1 MRTTA
6 IKKTFPLAISA
17 IPFGIVMGTS
27 TYNTQF
33 DTIQML
39 YMNLMM
45 FAGASQLAFIEL
57 FLVNSP
63 NLIILISC
71 LLINSR
77 MFLYSLALFEE
88 FKDLS
93 FLKKILLSY
102 FVIDQTY
109 VVYEE
114 SKDNLKTKEERFQ
127 FFLTSGLFMFSF
139 WMLGVC
145 IGYFIGDILPFKE
158 DLDFLVPLVFIGIFG
173 SKLNTHI
180 ARIVF
185 GTAVI
190 LSLLCFGL
198 PYNLGLLVS
207 SISAMFLGVLLV
219 NKESIK

>member
-27 TYNTQF
+27 TFNAQF

-77 MFLYSLALFEE
+77 MFL
-88 FKDLS
+88 
-93 FLKKILLSY
+93 
-102 FVIDQTY
+102 
-109 VVYEE
+109 
-114 SKDNLKTKEERFQ
+114 
-127 FFLTSGLFMFSF
+127 
-139 WMLGVC
+139 
-145 IGYFIGDILPFKE
+145 
-158 DLDFLVPLVFIGIFG
+158 
-173 SKLNTHI
+173 
-180 ARIVF
+180 
-185 GTAVI
+185 
-190 LSLLCFGL
+190 
-198 PYNLGLLVS
+198 
-207 SISAMFLGVLLV
+207 
-219 NKESIK
+219 